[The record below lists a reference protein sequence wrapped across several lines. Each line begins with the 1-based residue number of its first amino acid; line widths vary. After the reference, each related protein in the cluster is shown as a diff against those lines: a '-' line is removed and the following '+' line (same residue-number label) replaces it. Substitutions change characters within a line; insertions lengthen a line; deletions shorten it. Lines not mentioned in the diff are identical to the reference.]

1 MEEGLR
7 TPTSNSTQFQT
18 AVLADPIRAATPRPS
33 VRTYVAYTPS
43 SARPNTFTSDRSFGA
58 FSA

>member
-18 AVLADPIRAATPRPS
+18 AVLATPIRAATPRPS
-33 VRTYVAYTPS
+33 VRTYVAYTP
-43 SARPNTFTSDRSFGA
+43 
-58 FSA
+58 